1 MERKNKSAFVIRL
14 AGLSILFEILF
25 LLVALMLSWDQ
36 LSWIELFSNLFLTSL
51 VSLSLLLGLMI
62 FSSGSIGQHKFL
74 GYNFTP
80 LKLDGSQVGGLA
92 LCLSTVIAF
101 FASMI
106 LALMF
111 MN

>member
-1 MERKNKSAFVIRL
+1 MEMKNKSAFLIRL
-14 AGLSILFEILF
+14 SGLSILFEILF

-36 LSWIELFSNLFLTSL
+36 RSWIGFFSNLFVTSL
-51 VSLSLLLGLMI
+51 FALSLLLGLI
-62 FSSGSIGQHKFL
+62 LFSSGSIRQHKFL

-92 LCLSTVIAF
+92 FCLATFIAF